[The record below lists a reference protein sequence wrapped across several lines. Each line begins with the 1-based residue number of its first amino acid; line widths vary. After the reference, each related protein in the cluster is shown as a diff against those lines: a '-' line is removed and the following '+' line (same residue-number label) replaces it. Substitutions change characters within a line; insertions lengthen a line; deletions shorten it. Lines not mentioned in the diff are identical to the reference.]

1 MNIPLVQ
8 GNFSPTDSF
17 EILNQMVQLKVKF
30 HESKISKTSNEEDI
44 KYRESKIKR
53 LQHDLMELKKYI
65 DNCQNHLTVDVQIN
79 LEKSSN

>member
-8 GNFSPTDSF
+8 GNFSSTDSF

-30 HESKISKTSNEEDI
+30 HENKISKTSNEEDI
-44 KYRESKIKR
+44 KYRETKIKR

-65 DNCQNHLTVDVQIN
+65 DDCKSSLSVDVQVKI
-79 LEKSSN
+79 EKSH

>member
-8 GNFSPTDSF
+8 GNFSSTDSF

-30 HESKISKTSNEEDI
+30 HENKISKTSNEEDI
-44 KYRESKIKR
+44 KYRETKIKR

-65 DNCQNHLTVDVQIN
+65 DDCKSPVSVDVQVKI
-79 LEKSSN
+79 EKSH